1 MADITLVNMNMLYI
15 KYMDG
20 HVRRQCHLPLG
31 PLYLISALKN
41 HDIEVD
47 FRDYQ
52 LLEADELFNHET
64 LCDFLKDP
72 SPIIGLSF
80 MANLLPFVLYA
91 IPYLKERY
99 PNHTIILGGVGTA
112 AIEDEILQ
120 CIPQI
125 DIIYRGEGDN
135 YAPELIKAL
144 KEKKSFKTLP
154 NISFRKNGKIIHNP
168 SAQRITDLDTLP
180 RPSYQGLDFKKYIGH
195 NILGSRGCP
204 YPCTF
209 CSITPIWGWK
219 AYSRSN
225 QDIINEMKEMSQNY
239 GVKQFLFQD
248 EYFVSSPE
256 RMIEFVKLLTESG
269 LDITYKVFARID
281 LVNEESMK
289 AMVDSGCVEI
299 RFGIESGSDKV
310 LKMTQKGFNSN
321 KALKAI
327 SKAKKIFRSVDAF
340 YVWGFPFETIEDFN
354 ESLFQM
360 ITFRGMG
367 VRVLPSLLTYLPQTG
382 IYNDIEDKNSLEF
395 CSHLLPEYMISGIER
410 RGSVRVTID
419 DKYSDL
425 FKFILKNKNLFPGL
439 FHIDVENNITPKLEL
454 LEEFDFY
461 HPVELPTDSCGA
473 HSPSKDELSLT
484 LNV

>member
-1 MADITLVNMNMLYI
+1 
-15 KYMDG
+15 MDG
-20 HVRRQCHLPLG
+20 RVRRQCHLPLG
-31 PLYLISALKN
+31 PLYLISSLKN
-41 HDIEVD
+41 NGIEVD

-52 LLEADELFNHET
+52 LCEADELFNPET
-64 LCDFLKDP
+64 LCEFLKNP
-72 SPIIGLSF
+72 APIIGLSF

-91 IPYLKERY
+91 TPYIKEKY
-99 PNHTIILGGVGTA
+99 PNRKIIVGGVGTA
-112 AIEDEILQ
+112 AIEDEILR

-135 YAPELIKAL
+135 YAPMLIKAL
-144 KEKKSFKTLP
+144 KEKKSFESLP

-168 SAQRITDLDTLP
+168 SAQRITDLDSLP
-180 RPSYQGLDFKKYIGH
+180 RPSYHGLDFKKYIGH

-225 QDIINEMKEMSQNY
+225 QDIINEMHEMSQNY

-256 RMIEFVKLLTESG
+256 RMIDFAKLLTESG
-269 LDITYKVFARID
+269 LDITYKAFARVD

-289 AMVDSGCVEI
+289 AMADSGCVEI
-299 RFGIESGSDKV
+299 RFGIESGSEKV

-321 KALKAI
+321 RALKVI
-327 SKAKKIFRSVDAF
+327 SKAKKLFRSVDAF
-340 YVWGFPFETIEDFN
+340 YVWGFPFETMEDFN
-354 ESLFQM
+354 ETLFQM

-367 VRVLPSLLTYLPQTG
+367 VRVLPSLLTYLPQTR
-382 IYNDIEDKNSLEF
+382 IYNDIKDKNSLEF
-395 CSHLLPEYMISGIER
+395 CPHLLPEYMISGIEK
-410 RGSVRVTID
+410 RGSVRITID
-419 DKYSDL
+419 DKYKDI
-425 FKFILKNKNLFPGL
+425 FDFIIENKNLFPGF
-439 FHIDVENNITPKLEL
+439 FHIDIKNNITPKLEL

-461 HPVELPTDSCGA
+461 HPVELPADSCGA
-473 HSPSKDELSLT
+473 HSPSEGELSLT